1 MAREEKRK
9 MEQTVSARLP
19 DELAEALNRVARKEN
34 PDGDLPISAFVRRA
48 IKEYV
53 EKRLGKGSTKARKQK

>member
-19 DELAEALNRVARKEN
+19 DGLAKGLNRVARKEN
-34 PDGDLPISAFVRRA
+34 PEGDLPISVFVRRA

-53 EKRLGKGSTKARKQK
+53 DKRLGKKKRGR